1 MMKVMKKLSKKL
13 DFKIEINFSNK
24 YDTIAGVDEVGR
36 GALAGPIVA
45 AAVIFNQYD
54 KIITELDRINDS
66 KLLKPTQRLEM
77 DELIKKKA
85 IDYSIGVVRADE
97 IDKIGIGSA
106 NVLAFSRAIKNLKQC
121 SLAIIDGK
129 RFHGFDYKFICVI
142 GGDRKSIS
150 IAAASIIA
158 KVYRDAIMQ
167 EIHDETWRY
176 DFASNKGYG
185 SQQHLLA
192 LKKYGPCHFH
202 RKSFLSK
209 IFTDSSNQ
217 KLF

>member
-1 MMKVMKKLSKKL
+1 MAKTKPN
-13 DFKIEINFSNK
+13 FKIETDLINK
-24 YDTIAGVDEVGR
+24 YDAIAGVDEVGR

-45 AAVIFNQYD
+45 GTVVFDKYD
-54 KIITELDRINDS
+54 KIINELDEINDS
-66 KLLKPTQRLEM
+66 KLLKPTQRLKM
-77 DELIKKKA
+77 DEVIKKKA
-85 IDYSIGVVRADE
+85 VDYSIGVVDADE

-129 RFHGFDYKFICVI
+129 KFHGFDYNFICVI

-158 KVYRDAIMQ
+158 KVYRDALMQ
-167 EIHDETWRY
+167 EIHDEIWRY

-209 IFTDSSNQ
+209 IFPNLSNS